1 MHKISFFSP
10 VKRKLSPIPQY
21 SYFQNVFGWFG
32 FFVRLYFSH
41 ISLEIET
48 SFPPFQLSYGNEPF
62 KIVVKEINIIH
73 AEYIIQCIVLNT
85 YNPFLPAQARCI
97 YRVMAC
103 VGK

>member
-62 KIVVKEINIIH
+62 KIVVKEINITCRIH
-73 AEYIIQCIVLNT
+73 NTMYVLNT
-85 YNPFLPAQARCI
+85 YNPFLPAQAQCI